1 MEEMNKTFIF
11 GHKNPDTDSI
21 CSSVVMANLR
31 TKLGEDV
38 EAVRLGELNKE
49 TQFAFKH
56 FDIEPPR
63 LLDKVQPGSNVIMVD
78 HNEFGQSVDGIEEAN
93 IKMLVDHH
101 RISNFQTNEPVFCF
115 AEPVGSTG
123 TILYKLYN
131 MNNGEIDKQTASLML
146 SSIASD
152 TLLFKSPTCTEEDK
166 QVAKKLEEIAGVD
179 IQTYGLEM
187 LKAGTDLA
195 DVEEKDLINMDAK
208 DFNVDNVKFTIAQVN
223 TVSIP
228 DVLQRQEKIE
238 EAIQDTIKDKN
249 LDLFVFAITDILNGD
264 SELLVLGDRK
274 DIIEKSYEL
283 ENNKAFAKGV
293 VSRKKQILPLV
304 TDNI

>member
-1 MEEMNKTFIF
+1 MENILVF
-11 GHKNPDTDSI
+11 GHKSPDTDTI
-21 CSSVVMANLR
+21 CSSIAMAELQKKIRN
-31 TKLGEDV
+31 E
-38 EAVRLGELNKE
+38 EIIPCRLGDINEE
-49 TQFAFKH
+49 TRYALEYFKVETPKV
-56 FDIEPPR
+56 IE
-63 LLDKVQPGSNVIMVD
+63 KVEDGQVVIMVD
-78 HNEFGQSVDGIEEAN
+78 HNEFGQSVDGIEDAN

-131 MNNGEIDKQTASLML
+131 MNNVEIDKKTASLML

-228 DVLQRQEKIE
+228 DIVKRQDKIE
-238 EAIQDTIKDKN
+238 AAINDTIKDKN

-274 DIIEKSYEL
+274 DIIEKNYKL
-283 ENNKAFAKGV
+283 EDNKSFAKGV

>member
-1 MEEMNKTFIF
+1 
-11 GHKNPDTDSI
+11 
-21 CSSVVMANLR
+21 
-31 TKLGEDV
+31 
-38 EAVRLGELNKE
+38 
-49 TQFAFKH
+49 
-56 FDIEPPR
+56 
-63 LLDKVQPGSNVIMVD
+63 
-78 HNEFGQSVDGIEEAN
+78 
-93 IKMLVDHH
+93 
-101 RISNFQTNEPVFCF
+101 
-115 AEPVGSTG
+115 
-123 TILYKLYN
+123 
-131 MNNGEIDKQTASLML
+131 MNNVEIDKQTASLML